1 MVTPCDLGPSPAA
14 NNDLYLYTTPV
25 TCTTP
30 YFLDVQANDQNVYG
44 ASISIIA
51 GPSGGSATVGT
62 ITPYG
67 IYLTLP
73 CNYGM
78 TSFKG
83 YVSLQYTVCGIRYAP
98 SSSTASVAFVAS
110 VVAPTS
116 SPITISPARLKFI
129 TVDVTSYFTAG
140 TFPIDWSTL
149 TGASS
154 ISTGSI
160 TYSNNLITFT
170 PANVPPATASFIVQV
185 CDNPAL
191 PPASLDPTG
200 LGIRCVNATVTV
212 NPTIDTD
219 GDGVPDV
226 YDIDCDNDGILNTFE
241 APGLADPIGDVNND
255 GVINAADTSYASCG
269 GLGRFGWCNN
279 YDLDQDGVAN
289 FVDLDSDA
297 DTIPD
302 EVEGLSTSFLSGG
315 AGVASLDS
323 DANGMLDGPFS
334 SNGLDSRVQ
343 SPANSGTPN
352 SVYFG
357 SPNYPDT
364 DSDGARDFLD
374 LDSDADGVP
383 DMWESRGLSLTQ
395 WAAID
400 TDFNHVVDTGADTD
414 QDGFEDIV
422 DKTPNAY
429 GSAGIATKLLFA
441 DPSTSIQGSG
451 LDRDEDGVPD
461 FRDLDSD
468 NDGVFDTQEC
478 ALKTLGGV
486 VVSST
491 YDVVAPFGV
500 IDAEKSGMTDGDKDG
515 IPLGIDSDDTTFGTV
530 YKNLASSGARRELG
544 DADGDGIPDMFD
556 LDSDNDGVSDLVESG
571 NLVALAADTIPAG
584 GGDGKIDG
592 SDTDGDGIKDAAD
605 GSINS
610 YGSATEHTP
619 KDSNSDN
626 TPDMLQIFSLGPAPQ
641 KSDLVRSARDPAK
654 YDTNNDGLLD
664 GVADTDFDGIIDATT
679 VGSYTIDIE
688 LAFFGGLPLLGP
700 QLPPGGPAVVPF
712 YVPDFQT
719 LTIHADTLFVQ
730 GYFPFATS
738 ISLSPLTPNIGS
750 NAVSGYTI
758 TYTPRRHATT
768 IVGFTIT
775 LCDTSP
781 FPICTAQP
789 VTIQPYRFDWA
800 APISTT
806 TWYMYLPQVRR
817 SFSSSPLA
825 EAIDIPT
832 TGTNSR
838 TPTWCDWQQ
847 PLQWNTNLPSNM
859 TATITLY
866 NQAGTQVAIF
876 PTMTT
881 SVTTTTAA
889 WSPVRV

>member
-1 MVTPCDLGPSPAA
+1 MSYPCTRIPPVQA
-14 NNDLYLYTTPV
+14 NNDLYVFSTPV
-25 TCTTP
+25 SCSTP
-30 YFLDVQANDQNVYG
+30 TFLNVTSNDVNVYAG
-44 ASISIIA
+44 SLSIA
-51 GPSGGSATVGT
+51 TPPPSGTAAVTTTG
-62 ITPYG
+62 INFTP
-67 IYLTLP
+67 P
-73 CNYGM
+73 CNSPGN
-78 TSFKG
+78 TFQG
-83 YVSLQYTVCGIRYAP
+83 VTTFTYTVCGIGYAP
-98 SSSTASVAFVAS
+98 SSGTALVTFAAS
-110 VVAPTS
+110 VV
-116 SPITISPARLKFI
+116 SPSGSPFSISPARLKYI
-129 TVDVTSYFTAG
+129 TIDATPYFTAG
-140 TFPIDWSTL
+140 TFPIDWTTL
-149 TGASS
+149 TGPSS

-170 PANVPPATASFIVQV
+170 PSNTAPATATFTVQV

-191 PPASLDPTG
+191 PPTSLSG
-200 LGIRCVNATVTV
+200 LGTRCATANVLV
-212 NPTIDTD
+212 NPATDTD

-269 GLGRFGWCNN
+269 GLGRFGWCKN

-302 EVEGLSTSFLSGG
+302 EIEGLSTSFLGGG

-383 DMWESRGLSLTQ
+383 DMWESRGLSLAQ
-395 WAAID
+395 WALID
-400 TDFNHVVDTGADTD
+400 ADFNHVVDTGADAD
-414 QDGFEDIV
+414 QDGFENVV
-422 DKTPNAY
+422 DKTLNAY
-429 GSAGIATKLLFA
+429 GSVGIATKLSFA
-441 DPSTSIQGSG
+441 DPNTLIQGSG
-451 LDRDEDGVPD
+451 IDRDEDGVPD

-468 NDGVFDTQEC
+468 NDGVLDTQEC
-478 ALKTLGGV
+478 ALKTTAGAL
-486 VVSST
+486 VSST
-491 YDVVAPFGV
+491 YDTVAPFGV
-500 IDAEKSGMTDGDKDG
+500 IDTEKSGMTDGDKDG

-700 QLPPGGPAVVPF
+700 QLPPGAPAVVPF

-719 LTIHADTLFVQ
+719 LTIAANSLFVQ
-730 GYFPFATS
+730 GYFSFDSTS
-738 ISLSPLTPNIGS
+738 VTTSAITPNIGS
-750 NAVSGYTI
+750 NSISGYTI
-758 TYTPRRHATT
+758 TYTPLRHSTT
-768 IVGFTIT
+768 IVGFSIT

-781 FPICTAQP
+781 LKLCATQP
-789 VTIQPYRFDWA
+789 VTVQPYRFDWA
-800 APISTT
+800 TPLNTT
-806 TWYMYLPQVRR
+806 TWYMYWNQVRPHECNGPP
-817 SFSSSPLA
+817 PLPVP
-825 EAIDIPT
+825 D
-832 TGTNSR
+832 
-838 TPTWCDWQQ
+838 
-847 PLQWNTNLPSNM
+847 
-859 TATITLY
+859 TLFDR
-866 NQAGTQVAIF
+866 I
-876 PTMTT
+876 
-881 SVTTTTAA
+881 SV
-889 WSPVRV
+889 

>member
-1 MVTPCDLGPSPAA
+1 MANVTSTPS
-14 NNDLYLYTTPV
+14 NGINFTP
-25 TCTTP
+25 
-30 YFLDVQANDQNVYG
+30 
-44 ASISIIA
+44 
-51 GPSGGSATVGT
+51 
-62 ITPYG
+62 
-67 IYLTLP
+67 P
-73 CNYGM
+73 CNYGVSSFQGYM
-78 TSFKG
+78 TF
-83 YVSLQYTVCGIRYAP
+83 QYTVCGIKYAP
-98 SSSTASVAFVAS
+98 SSATATVTFVAA
-110 VVAPTS
+110 VV
-116 SPITISPARLKFI
+116 SPSGSPFSISPARLKHI
-129 TVDVTSYFTAG
+129 TVDATMSFTAG

-170 PANVPPATASFIVQV
+170 PSIAPPATVSFMVQV

-191 PPASLDPTG
+191 PPANLDPTG
-200 LGIRCVNATVTV
+200 LGIRCANATVTV

-226 YDIDCDNDGILNTFE
+226 HDIDCDNDGILNTIE
-241 APGLADPIGDVNND
+241 APGLLDPIGDVNND

-395 WAAID
+395 WAIID
-400 TDFNHVVDTGADTD
+400 TDFNHVVDTGTDAD
-414 QDGFEDIV
+414 QDGFENSV

-429 GSAGIATKLLFA
+429 GSVGIATKLSFA

-451 LDRDEDGVPD
+451 IDRDEDGVPD

-468 NDGVFDTQEC
+468 NDGVLDTQEC
-478 ALKTLGGV
+478 ALKTLGGAL
-486 VVSST
+486 VSST

-500 IDAEKSGMTDGDKDG
+500 IDTEKSGMTDGDKDG
-515 IPLGIDSDDTTFGTV
+515 IPLGVDSDDTTFGTV

-664 GVADTDFDGIIDATT
+664 GVADTDFDGIIDSTT

-688 LAFFGGLPLLGP
+688 PGFFGGLPLLGP
-700 QLPPGGPAVVPF
+700 QIPPGAPAVVPF
-712 YVPDFQT
+712 YAPDFQT
-719 LTIHADTLFVQ
+719 LAIAANSLFVQ
-730 GYFPFATS
+730 GYFSFDSTS
-738 ISLSPLTPNIGS
+738 VTTSAITPNIGS
-750 NAVSGYTI
+750 NSISGFTI
-758 TYTPRRHATT
+758 TYTPLRHSIT
-768 IVGFTIT
+768 IVGFNIT

-781 FPICTAQP
+781 LKVCTAQP
-789 VTIQPYRFDWA
+789 VRVQPYRFDWTT
-800 APISTT
+800 PLNTT
-806 TWYMYLPQVRR
+806 TWYMYWPQVRG
-817 SFSSSPLA
+817 A
-825 EAIDIPT
+825 
-832 TGTNSR
+832 
-838 TPTWCDWQQ
+838 
-847 PLQWNTNLPSNM
+847 LPKHR
-859 TATITLY
+859 
-866 NQAGTQVAIF
+866 GGDVDEEC
-876 PTMTT
+876 T
-881 SVTTTTAA
+881 S
-889 WSPVRV
+889 

>member
-1 MVTPCDLGPSPAA
+1 MVYPCTLVPPARA
-14 NNDLYLYTTPV
+14 NNDLYVYTTSVSCLAPI
-25 TCTTP
+25 
-30 YFLDVQANDQNVYG
+30 FLDVLSNDLTINP
-44 ASISIIA
+44 STLTINA
-51 GPSGGSATVGT
+51 GSVSGGTATVT
-62 ITPYG
+62 STPSYG
-67 IYLTLP
+67 ISYTPP

-78 TSFKG
+78 NSFKG
-83 YVSLQYTVCGIRYAP
+83 FETLTYTVCGGGFVP
-98 SSSTASVAFVAS
+98 SSGMATVTIVAA
-110 VVAPTS
+110 VVSPTS
-116 SPITISPARLKFI
+116 SPISISPARLKYI
-129 TVDVTSYFTAG
+129 TIDATPYFTAG
-140 TFPIDWSTL
+140 TFSIDWSTL

-160 TYSNNLITFT
+160 SYSNNLITFT
-170 PANVPPATASFIVQV
+170 PSNVHPATASFMVQV

-191 PPASLDPTG
+191 PPASLNPTG
-200 LGIRCVNATVTV
+200 LGIRCANATVTV
-212 NPTIDTD
+212 NPATDTD

-241 APGLADPIGDVNND
+241 APGLLDPIGDAD
-255 GVINAADTSYASCG
+255 GDGIINAADTSYASCG
-269 GLGRFGWCNN
+269 GLGRFGWCKN

-302 EVEGLSTSFLSGG
+302 EIEGLSTSFLSGG

-334 SNGLDSRVQ
+334 TNGLDSRVQ
-343 SPANSGTPN
+343 VSGNSGTPN
-352 SVYFG
+352 SMYFG
-357 SPNYPDT
+357 TPNYPDT

-383 DMWESRGLSLTQ
+383 DMWESRGLSLAQ
-395 WAAID
+395 WATID
-400 TDFNHVVDTGADTD
+400 TDFNHVVDTGSDAD

-468 NDGVFDTQEC
+468 NDGVLDTQEC
-478 ALKTLGGV
+478 GLKTTAGAL
-486 VVSST
+486 VSST
-491 YDVVAPFGV
+491 YDTVAPFGV
-500 IDAEKSGMTDGDKDG
+500 IDTEKSGMTDGDKDG

-544 DADGDGIPDMFD
+544 DADGDSIPDMFD

-700 QLPPGGPAVVPF
+700 QLPPGAPAVVPF
-712 YVPDFQT
+712 YTPDFQS
-719 LTIHADTLFVQ
+719 LAIAANSLFVQ
-730 GYFPFATS
+730 GYFSFDSTS
-738 ISLSPLTPNIGS
+738 VTTSAITPNIGS
-750 NAVSGYTI
+750 NSISGFTI
-758 TYTPRRHATT
+758 TYTPLRHSTT
-768 IVGFTIT
+768 IVGFSIT

-781 FPICTAQP
+781 LKLCATQP
-789 VTIQPYRFDWA
+789 VTVQPYRFDWA
-800 APISTT
+800 TPLNTT
-806 TWYMYLPQVRR
+806 TWYMYWNQVRPHECNGPP
-817 SFSSSPLA
+817 PLPVP
-825 EAIDIPT
+825 D
-832 TGTNSR
+832 
-838 TPTWCDWQQ
+838 
-847 PLQWNTNLPSNM
+847 
-859 TATITLY
+859 TLFDR
-866 NQAGTQVAIF
+866 I
-876 PTMTT
+876 
-881 SVTTTTAA
+881 SV
-889 WSPVRV
+889 